1 MSLENISLI
10 INLIA
15 LVLGMLIFSILILS
29 KGKTFAFKILTANI
43 LLLIFFISYS
53 VVLYK
58 GWLQFMPHLFKLPV
72 TLIFLLG
79 PISYLFIRAL
89 LNNEIKFHKTDWL
102 HLIPFLLYFIELL
115 PFFLNSVDYKLQ
127 IINNIGNQ
135 DLIKLIELEVG
146 VFPNSIH
153 KALMQLSNA
162 IYLIAAFNCYRSYY
176 KINDVLSNKE
186 QTNKKSFA
194 RVIVLVKLV
203 SILIAMLAVIYHKS
217 NPEIAVIIIN
227 VSLSTLLIAIA
238 IMLLIN
244 PDFLYG
250 STYSIVLSSTQKL
263 LIAKKALIK
272 NNLLAMTNSTT
283 EANVF
288 LNTSCHVVYF
298 NVLAEKRIKLIF
310 NVELKI
316 GDDFKNYI
324 QTDVV
329 SLFNESFEKAIT
341 GESIFFEIQ
350 ENNPDTNIA
359 EWFSV
364 SLIPIYN
371 GSEIISGISLKVI
384 NIDKIKRIETEN
396 QEYIKK
402 LEAIAWQE
410 AHILRAPIANLIGLS
425 RLLKKSGYYEEKEK
439 RAIFINQIYQ
449 EVERLN
455 KRINEITETSNQVLL
470 DNLKTNKNKEDTAK

>member
-1 MSLENISLI
+1 MSLENITLI
-10 INLIA
+10 INLVA

-79 PISYLFIRAL
+79 PISYIFIRAL
-89 LNNEIKFHKTDWL
+89 LNNEVKFHKTDWL

-115 PFFLNSVDYKLQ
+115 PFFLKSVDYKLQ

-135 DLIKLIELEVG
+135 DIIKLIELEVG

-153 KALMQLSNA
+153 TALMQLSNA

-194 RVIVLVKLV
+194 RVIVLVKLG

-288 LNTSCHVVYF
+288 LNTSCHVIYF

-350 ENNPDTNIA
+350 ENNPDTNIV

-371 GSEIISGISLKVI
+371 GSEIIFGISLKVI

-402 LEAIAWQE
+402 LEAIAWRE

-455 KRINEITETSNQVLL
+455 KLINEITETSNQVLL